1 MKPEKAYVIG
11 VMFDS
16 SHKIY
21 KYKISE
27 TAWHKLHKDDRIH
40 ICNDK
45 GYDYRNAVVTVVDFD
60 IIENPSCELREIVAF
75 RREGS
80 KNEIKCDNAY
90 DYDRKSFDQLYN
102 TVLGEMSIEAVNKIA
117 SAAEQASCNFEEMT
131 IAFNSINEEK
141 ENNSMNKMFG
151 NIEFGKYTGSF
162 LRPSWKGMAY
172 RSGDAYVCWDKDAND
187 LVDVTNFTIPN
198 TDFIYLMPVAISDV
212 KVGDVIKHNGEFVI
226 ATAAE
231 GSAGIK
237 VIAPQSREVK
247 TILPMKN
254 VFGFDF
260 VTKVVS
266 FIDLNLLGTP
276 NSDNPFG
283 NMGMLL
289 ALSGDRVDTNTIM
302 MISMMQGGKMDM
314 SNPMMMYFM
323 LKDGN
328 NDMLLPLMLM
338 QNGGFGNIWSGRK
351 NCDESCDCDCHN
363 VKAQ

>member
-1 MKPEKAYVIG
+1 MKPEINVVYAVS
-11 VMFDS
+11 VTFDS
-16 SHKIY
+16 SEKRYMYKVSKIFY
-21 KYKISE
+21 DIL
-27 TAWHKLHKDDRIH
+27 KLGDRIY
-40 ICNDK
+40 IKNDR
-45 GYDYRNAVVTVVDFD
+45 GYDYRGGVVTVQDFHRVTD
-60 IIENPSCELREIVAF
+60 CSPDMREIVDFRQDYWNHWYSELGNGVQYDSAF
-75 RREGS
+75 GTLSMSSMQKIAEA
-80 KNEIKCDNAY
+80 AY
-90 DYDRKSFDQLYN
+90 EA
-102 TVLGEMSIEAVNKIA
+102 TVNVEEMSNVL
-117 SAAEQASCNFEEMT
+117 AEMNVL
-131 IAFNSINEEK
+131 K
-141 ENNSMNKMFG
+141 ENNSINKMFG

-198 TDFIYLMPVAISDV
+198 TDFIYLIPVAISDV

-226 ATAAE
+226 ATAVA
-231 GSAGIK
+231 GLTGIK

-289 ALSGDRVDTNTIM
+289 ALSGDKIDTNTIM
-302 MISMMQGGKMDM
+302 MMSMMQGGKMDM

-338 QNGGFGNIWSGRK
+338 QNGGLADIWPGRD
-351 NCDESCDCDCHN
+351 NCRHTCNDCDCDCDK
-363 VKAQ
+363 VQAD